1 MKKIISVILMGV
13 LVVGLT
19 GCGEKKGDSRF
30 EHIVDQLNNAV
41 DEVIS
46 RNDDKKVTISRI
58 EDRLSQNISSARII
72 GCGEK
77 EFTKDV
83 DLTQRSYRIDLK
95 GYDGKIFYNNEDLNK
110 NSKVNYCLIYT
121 IDSRAY
127 LNVTVKYD
135 NNKPVFSIPELLNGD

>member
-41 DEVIS
+41 DEVVS

-127 LNVTVKYD
+127 LNVTVNYD